1 VASDGTWIGRQLHRL
16 GFRLIGATLAVVSA
30 GLFVSSIHT
39 VDSEE
44 KLLSSELTSL
54 GESLAQLAAL
64 YSPDYVLTSWGTSD
78 VPVLREILDS
88 LVRNQPDVMFAQIR
102 RMPENRELASAGK
115 PTRSDPTT
123 FREFR
128 KEIYGPAT
136 DREGPKVIGQVVL
149 GISTDSISKLKATR
163 RRELLLQGGLCFV
176 ALALVLMYLLRR
188 TVVGPVAAL
197 DRQATALGQG
207 NLDSPIR
214 LASNDELGR
223 LASTLDGMRRNLRS
237 SYNEIRAAN
246 EELKRVGAAKDETM
260 EQLAQALERANEA
273 SRAKGEF
280 LAMMSH
286 EIRTPMNGVIG
297 MTELLLDAGL
307 DTEQRELADTVRASA
322 ESLLLIVND
331 ILDFSKVDAKRMQLD
346 IVPIELRKVV
356 RGSFEILRSEAESK
370 GLEFT
375 SKVDDDVPDALLAD
389 PLRLRQ
395 VLLNLLSN
403 AVKFTSK
410 GSVTLKVSLD
420 RSSEDRVC
428 VRFAVKDSGIGISDT
443 AMLRLFKP
451 FSQADTSMSR
461 KYGGTGLGLAICKH
475 LAELMGGEIGVESN
489 EGRGSLFWFTSQM
502 RLDTQKAGEDPSRS
516 PAGIPAPLPSSR
528 GELHDTGHRMAARP
542 GGARILLVE
551 DNQVNQRLA
560 VRMLQKRGYEVDVA
574 DNGFEALKQLASKP
588 YDLILMDCQMPEM
601 DGFET
606 TRRIRTAEEATGQH
620 VLIVAMTANALPGDR
635 ERCIAAGMDEYIAKP
650 VHAEMLYQLLGSV
663 LAGSSSSTTAG
674 IPPA

>member
-1 VASDGTWIGRQLHRL
+1 MASDGTWIGRQLHRL
-16 GFRLIGATLAVVSA
+16 GFRLIGATLAVVSS

-44 KLLSSELTSL
+44 KLLSGQLTSL
-54 GESLAQLAAL
+54 GDSLAKLAAL
-64 YSPDYVLTSWGTSD
+64 YSPDYVLHLD
-78 VPVLREILDS
+78 EPNLREILDS
-88 LVRNQPDVMFAQIR
+88 LVKNQPDVMFAQIR
-102 RMPENRELASAGK
+102 RMPENQELASAGK
-115 PTRSDPTT
+115 PPSSAPTT

-128 KEIYGPAT
+128 KEIYTPPSGK
-136 DREGPKVIGQVVL
+136 EGPKVIGQVVL
-149 GISTDSISKLKATR
+149 GVSTQSISKLKATR
-163 RRELLLQGGLCFV
+163 RRELLVQGGLSFV

-197 DRQATALGQG
+197 DRQATALGRG
-207 NLDSPIR
+207 DLDSPIR
-214 LASNDELGR
+214 LSNEDELGH

-237 SYNEIRAAN
+237 SYNEIRTAN
-246 EELKRVGAAKDETM
+246 EELKRVAAAKDETM

-307 DTEQRELADTVRASA
+307 DEEQRELADTVRASA

-375 SKVDDDVPDALLAD
+375 AKVDDDVPDALLAD

-395 VLLNLLSN
+395 ILLNLLSN
-403 AVKFTSK
+403 AVKFTSS
-410 GSVTLKVSLD
+410 GAVTLKVSLD
-420 RSSEDRVC
+420 RSADDRVC
-428 VRFAVKDSGIGISDT
+428 VRFGVKDSGIGISDT

-489 EGRGSLFWFTSQM
+489 EGRGSLFWFTAQM
-502 RLDTQKAGEDPSRS
+502 RLDRQKTGGDPALSS
-516 PAGIPAPLPSSR
+516 SGIPAPLPSSR
-528 GELHDTGHRMAARP
+528 GELQDTGQRTSAPQDHS
-542 GGARILLVE
+542 RILLVE

-574 DNGFEALKQLASKP
+574 DNGFEALEQLGSRP

-635 ERCIAAGMDEYIAKP
+635 ERCIAAGMDDYIAKP
-650 VHAEMLYQLLGSV
+650 VHAEMLYKIV
-663 LAGSSSSTTAG
+663 ANALAGSSSGTAAG
-674 IPPA
+674 TPRT

>member
-1 VASDGTWIGRQLHRL
+1 VASDGSWIGRRLHRL
-16 GFRLIGATLAVVSA
+16 GFRLIGATLAIVSA

-44 KLLSSELTSL
+44 KLLSAELTSL
-54 GESLAQLAAL
+54 GDSLAKLAAL
-64 YSPDYVLTSWGTSD
+64 YSPDYVLQLDAPNLS
-78 VPVLREILDS
+78 EILDN
-88 LVRNQPDVMFAQIR
+88 LVKTQPDLLFAQIR
-102 RMPENRELASAGK
+102 RMPENQELASAEKASNLAPG
-115 PTRSDPTT
+115 S
-123 FREFR
+123 FREFHR
-128 KEIYGPAT
+128 EIYGPAT
-136 DREGPKVIGQVVL
+136 VKEGPKVIGQVVL
-149 GISTDSISKLKATR
+149 GISTESITKLKATR
-163 RRELLLQGGLCFV
+163 RRELFFQGGLSFV
-176 ALALVLMYLLRR
+176 ALAIVLLLLLRK

-197 DRQATALGQG
+197 DRQATALGRG
-207 NLDSPIR
+207 DLDSPIR
-214 LASNDELGR
+214 LANQDELGH
-223 LASTLDGMRRNLRS
+223 LAATLDGMRRNLRS
-237 SYNEIRAAN
+237 SYNEIRTAN
-246 EELKRVGAAKDETM
+246 EELKRVSASKDETM

-307 DTEQRELADTVRASA
+307 NAEQRELADTVRASA

-346 IVPIELRKVV
+346 IVPVELRKVV
-356 RGSFEILRSEAESK
+356 RGSFEILRAEAESK
-370 GLEFT
+370 GLVFT
-375 SKVDDDVPDALLAD
+375 SKVDDDVPEALLAD

-403 AVKFTSK
+403 AVKFTSR
-410 GSVTLKVSLD
+410 GSVTLAVTLD
-420 RSSEDRVC
+420 RAAEDRVC

-489 EGRGSLFWFTSQM
+489 EGRGSLFWFTAQM
-502 RLDTQKAGEDPSRS
+502 RVETRKPGEDSSRS
-516 PAGIPAPLPSSR
+516 SSGIPGPLPSNSR
-528 GELHDTGHRMAARP
+528 GDLHDTDQRMIARP
-542 GGARILLVE
+542 SGSRILLVE

-560 VRMLQKRGYEVDVA
+560 VRMLQKRGYEVHVA
-574 DNGFEALKQLASKP
+574 DNGFGALEQLAARP

-606 TRRIRTAEEATGQH
+606 TRRIRASEEATGQH
-620 VLIVAMTANALPGDR
+620 ILIVAMTANALPGDR

-650 VHAEMLYQLLGSV
+650 VHAEMLYQV
-663 LAGSSSSTTAG
+663 VANALAGSPSSTTAG
-674 IPPA
+674 TPRT

>member
-16 GFRLIGATLAVVSA
+16 GLRLIGATLVVVSV

-44 KLLSSELTSL
+44 QLLSGQLTSL
-54 GESLAQLAAL
+54 GESLAKLAAL
-64 YSPDYVLTSWGTSD
+64 YSPNLVLSTD
-78 VPVLREILDS
+78 APVLSEILEN
-88 LVRNQPDVMFAQIR
+88 LVKDQPEVLFAQIR
-102 RMPENRELASAGK
+102 RMPENLELASAGK
-115 PTRSDPTT
+115 APSSAPTS

-128 KEIYGPAT
+128 KEIYSPAT
-136 DREGPKVIGQVVL
+136 ARDRPRVIAQVVL
-149 GISTDSISKLKATR
+149 GVSTESITKLKATR
-163 RRELLLQGGLCFV
+163 RRELLFQGGLSFV
-176 ALALVLMYLLRR
+176 ALALVLMFLLRR

-197 DRQATALGQG
+197 DRQATALGRG
-207 NLDSPIR
+207 DLDSPIR
-214 LASNDELGR
+214 LDSRDELGR
-223 LASTLDGMRRNLRS
+223 LAATLDGMRRNLRS
-237 SYNEIRAAN
+237 SYNEIRTAN

-307 DTEQRELADTVRASA
+307 DPEQRELAETVRASA

-346 IVPIELRKVV
+346 LVPIHLRKVV
-356 RGSFEILRSEAESK
+356 RGSFEILRGEAESK

-375 SKVDDDVPDALLAD
+375 AKFEDDVPDDLLAD

-403 AVKFTSK
+403 AVKFTAQ
-410 GSVTLKVSLD
+410 GSVTLRVSLD
-420 RSSEDRVC
+420 RVAEDRVC
-428 VRFAVKDSGIGISDT
+428 VRFAVRDSGIGISDT
-443 AMLRLFKP
+443 AVLRLFKP

-475 LAELMGGEIGVESN
+475 LAELMGGDIGVESH
-489 EGRGSLFWFTSQM
+489 EGRGSLFWFTAQM
-502 RLDTQKAGEDPSRS
+502 RLDTPKTAEPPSRS
-516 PAGIPAPLPSSR
+516 SSETPAPLPSSSPR
-528 GELHDTGHRMAARP
+528 QELQEAGQRALAQ
-542 GGARILLVE
+542 GNGARILLVE
-551 DNQVNQRLA
+551 DNLVNQRLA
-560 VRMLQKRGYEVDVA
+560 VRMLEKRGYASDVA
-574 DNGFEALKQLASKP
+574 ENGFDALKLLSSRS

-606 TRRIRTAEEATGQH
+606 TRRIRAAEESTGQH
-620 VLIVAMTANALPGDR
+620 IPIVAMTANALPGDR

-650 VHAEMLYQLLGSV
+650 VHAEMLYRTIGSA
-663 LAGSSSSTTAG
+663 LAGHSSSTTS
-674 IPPA
+674 